1 MNEPPWLQKAVQT
14 LSLGLSQL
22 SVPVVVGREPSG
34 ERTVEDEQERRSAMS
49 GMVTLMKMQDLTGK
63 VAVITGASSGIGEAA
78 ARLLVAEGV
87 SVVLVARRRER
98 LKALAAELGEAAS
111 VIEADVGD
119 RAQVAALFDQVRDRF
134 GGVDLLFNNA
144 GLGVNS
150 RFEASDPADW
160 KRMIDVNL
168 FGVLNCTQ
176 AAIPLLRGR
185 PGAMISSVSSVGG
198 RYGVE
203 SWSVYSAT
211 KFAVVGFHDALR
223 KELGPEGIRV
233 SVIEPGAVWTEFGH
247 NVSEALDERRKALAA
262 LTSEDVAQALVYAF
276 AQPPN
281 VLVEEIL
288 LRPVLQVAP

>member
-1 MNEPPWLQKAVQT
+1 
-14 LSLGLSQL
+14 
-22 SVPVVVGREPSG
+22 
-34 ERTVEDEQERRSAMS
+34 
-49 GMVTLMKMQDLTGK
+49 MKMQDLGGK

-87 SVVLVARRRER
+87 KVILVARRRER
-98 LKALAAELGEAAS
+98 IAALAEELGEGALALTG
-111 VIEADVGD
+111 DVGD
-119 RAQVAALFDQVRDRF
+119 SAQVAAIFDQVRDQF
-134 GGVDLLFNNA
+134 GGLDLLFNNA
-144 GLGVNS
+144 GLGVNA
-150 RFEASDPADW
+150 RFEHSDPNDW

-168 FGVLNCTQ
+168 YGVLHCTQ
-176 AAIPLLRGR
+176 AAIPLMRGR

-223 KELGPEGIRV
+223 KELGNEGIRV

-247 NVSEALDERRKALAA
+247 NVSEALQARREALDA

-276 AQPPN
+276 AQPAR

-288 LRPVLQVAP
+288 IRPVKQVAP